1 PLDAG
6 GYRSGPRVDGSR
18 RFCTGTVPDAIP
30 PVRVRPKR
38 LPRGGRHGMMG
49 RVSAPRR
56 APAAAL
62 VAALLLLATACSQ
75 VVPGSPRPGLA
86 AAVSPATPAVAARS
100 DPAGRVAAATAEA
113 VQEFWRAE
121 FPAAFGRE
129 WRDIGSFAAVETRDP
144 AAPAPPCVNRATD
157 VVDQAFYCPSADVVA
172 WDADGLIPAL
182 HDRFGPAGV
191 AVVIAHEVGHAVQS
205 RLGVDAEQ
213 ARAPQR
219 FPTILLESM
228 ADCYAGAALAHF
240 SDNPVA
246 GLPLGPEE
254 RDRAMQALVGF
265 RDPLGVEAGDAAAH
279 GNAFDRVSAFQ
290 DGWTDGAT
298 LCAGMTIEN
307 RTFTQRRFAS
317 EADLARGGNLPLR
330 ELLAFVERDAAEFFG
345 GLVPGWDPPELSTG
359 GACSVAELEVQG
371 PAAYCRAD
379 GGVAVDV
386 AALQQLHEEIGDFA
400 GATVLAGRYGIA
412 ALDASGRSPVGA
424 QAGAAAT
431 CLTGAYTGRLFEAVE
446 GFQLSPGDLDEAVQV
461 LLAADWVARD
471 AAGES
476 DPDDHGFE
484 RIGRFR
490 TGLLDGPGACR

>member
-1 PLDAG
+1 
-6 GYRSGPRVDGSR
+6 
-18 RFCTGTVPDAIP
+18 
-30 PVRVRPKR
+30 
-38 LPRGGRHGMMG
+38 MMG
-49 RVSAPRR
+49 RVSARIDR
-56 APAAAL
+56 LAAL
-62 VAALLLLATACSQ
+62 VVVLILTSACSH
-75 VVPGSPRPGLA
+75 VVPGTARPALA
-86 AAVSPATPAVAARS
+86 AQATPATPAVSAQS
-100 DPAGRVAAATAEA
+100 DPAGRVADATAAA

-129 WRDIGSFAAVETRDP
+129 WRDIDSFVPVATQDP
-144 AAPAPPCVNRATD
+144 AAPPPPCVNRPAD
-157 VVDQAFYCPSADVVA
+157 LADQAFYCPAADAVA

-182 HDRFGPAGV
+182 HERFGPVGV

-205 RLGVDAEQ
+205 RLGVAAEQ
-213 ARAPQR
+213 GRDPQR

-240 SDNPVA
+240 AEEPVA
-246 GLPLGPEE
+246 GLPLGPQE

-265 RDPLGVEAGDAAAH
+265 RDPLGVSAGDESAH

-298 LCAGMTIEN
+298 LCAGMTVEN
-307 RTFTQRRFAS
+307 RTFTQRRLGS

-345 GLVPGWDPPELSTG
+345 GLAPGWDPPQLSTG
-359 GACSVAELEVQG
+359 GACPVPELAAQG
-371 PAAYCRAD
+371 PAAYCRED

-386 AALQQLHEEIGDFA
+386 AALERLHDEIGDFA
-400 GATVLAGRYGIA
+400 GATVVAGRYGIA
-412 ALDASGRSPVGA
+412 MLDATDRSPVGPP
-424 QAGAAAT
+424 AGAAAT
-431 CLTGAYTGRLFEAVE
+431 CLTGAYTGRLFDAAD

-471 AAGES
+471 AAGAS
-476 DPDDHGFE
+476 DPADHGFE

-490 TGLLDGPGACR
+490 TGLLDGPAAC